1 MTQRGFTLIELLVVV
16 AIIGI
21 LAAVGVTAYSGYT
34 ASANKAAV
42 RANHSSILKMV
53 AAKATLC
60 STGVDVDYVNST
72 GTKSTFSCPATIDD
86 FIKYMNDNLYGSGFR
101 SPYGTPNPSWCKIN
115 VTNCNPP
122 GYMSACPSHP
132 DQLGYL
138 SIFKT
143 TDNKIKICSNLEY
156 SSNSTVYIETS
167 LDY

>member
-1 MTQRGFTLIELLVVV
+1 MIQKGFTLIELLVVV

-21 LAAVGVTAYSGYT
+21 LAAVGVTAYSGYIV
-34 ASANKAAV
+34 SANKAAV
-42 RANHSSILKMV
+42 KANHSSILKMV

-60 STGVDVDYVNST
+60 STGVDVEYVSSS
-72 GTKSTFSCPATIDD
+72 GTKLTFSCPAAIDD
-86 FIKYMNDNLYGSGFR
+86 FIKYMNDNLYGTGYR
-101 SPYGTPNPSWCKIN
+101 SPFGTPYPSWCKIN

-132 DQLGYL
+132 EQIGYL

-143 TDNKIKICSNLEY
+143 SDNKIKICSNLEY
-156 SSNSTVYIETS
+156 SSNSTVYIETI